1 LGEGLKIDAFLQAYW
16 RLSEHMGPDE
26 YWVGAMLGTARLLR
40 SGVTS
45 VVDHIYPFHRQGL
58 LEAAVKGYQASGIR
72 WFVAR
77 GIMTR
82 PYRPICEKPSVAFR
96 SIANTADTLVPAE
109 RLLVAPVS
117 FRQAPPAVFARARRF
132 ADRSGLRLYTHVA
145 ETKSEVEQ
153 IRQSEGARP
162 VELLHRLGFAGQ
174 DTVLVH
180 CVYLSAGEIRQLQ
193 QSGTHV
199 VHCPTNHMKL
209 AKGVT
214 PVPRLLEKGINVGL
228 GVDTMS
234 DLFAEMRQEVL
245 LQSLAGS
252 NPGAISP
259 QTALEMATLAG
270 AAALGMGDELGSIEA
285 GKTADLVCV
294 DLASPHLQP
303 VIDPVWTLVHRVNG
317 HDVSHVVVDGKVVVK
332 AGRLTQIDE
341 ASLLEETWRVAAAY
355 LARLSS

>member
-1 LGEGLKIDAFLQAYW
+1 
-16 RLSEHMGPDE
+16 
-26 YWVGAMLGTARLLR
+26 
-40 SGVTS
+40 
-45 VVDHIYPFHRQGL
+45 
-58 LEAAVKGYQASGIR
+58 
-72 WFVAR
+72 
-77 GIMTR
+77 
-82 PYRPICEKPSVAFR
+82 
-96 SIANTADTLVPAE
+96 
-109 RLLVAPVS
+109 LLVAPVS
-117 FRQAPPAVFARARRF
+117 FRQAPPGVFARARRF
-132 ADRSGLRLYTHVA
+132 ADRLGLRLYTHVA
-145 ETKSEVEQ
+145 ETRSEVEQ

-162 VELLHRLGFAGQ
+162 VELLHGLGFAGE